1 MLFHLSILTYK
12 IPNTSYDI
20 VCEQL
25 TRAGLSNRK
34 LHIYLYIL
42 YNFILYLLYKLS
54 KNMLSS
60 VKHTYIHWYTPRKEL
75 LCEMWQSQS
84 RVFDLRVL
92 EKQHLVYFT
101 CNLLMQN

>member
-1 MLFHLSILTYK
+1 
-12 IPNTSYDI
+12 
-20 VCEQL
+20 
-25 TRAGLSNRK
+25 
-34 LHIYLYIL
+34 
-42 YNFILYLLYKLS
+42 
-54 KNMLSS
+54 MLSS